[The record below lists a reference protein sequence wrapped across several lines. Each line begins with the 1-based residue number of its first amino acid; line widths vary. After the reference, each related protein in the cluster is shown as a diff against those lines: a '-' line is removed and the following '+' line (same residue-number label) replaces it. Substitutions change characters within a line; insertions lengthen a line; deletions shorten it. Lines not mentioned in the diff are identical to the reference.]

1 MFDKEYV
8 LTIAE
13 EILKI
18 DSPSGYCKEVIEFV
32 KQECEELGYS
42 FEVTKKG
49 NGVVSIKGEA
59 PKKTIGLSAHVDTL
73 GLMVRSISADGT
85 LKTTNIGGVNYA
97 TFDSE
102 YCKIKTRFG
111 NAYTGTILSDEPS
124 VHVYKNADTEPRKAE
139 TMNVRIDEVVNC
151 REDVE
156 KLGISAGDY
165 IFIDTKTTIT
175 ESGYI
180 KSRFLDDKISVA
192 MILGLLKKWKTDGV
206 KPQNNIEI
214 FISTYEEVGHGLSHL
229 PTELDELI
237 AIDMGCIGDDL
248 NCTEHNVSICAKDS
262 SSPYNYELTTNLI
275 QLAKDKNI
283 NYVVDIYPMYG
294 SDVSASL
301 RAGHD
306 FKGALIGTGVH
317 ASHGLERTHY
327 NGIENTMKL
336 LHYYLVTN

>member
-1 MFDKEYV
+1 MFDKNYV
-8 LTIAE
+8 LSIAE
-13 EILKI
+13 EILNI
-18 DSPSGYCKEVIEFV
+18 DSPSGYCKDAIEFV
-32 KQECEELGYS
+32 RLECEKLGLG

-49 NGVVSIKGEA
+49 NGVITVKGASSE
-59 PKKTIGLSAHVDTL
+59 KTIGLSAHVDTL
-73 GLMVRSISADGT
+73 GLMVRSITADGT

-111 NAYTGTILSDEPS
+111 KTYTGTILSDSPS
-124 VHVYKNADTEPRKAE
+124 VHVYKNAGTDPRNAE
-139 TMNVRIDEVVNC
+139 TMNVRIDEVVTSK
-151 REDVE
+151 EDVQ

-165 IFIDTKTTIT
+165 IFIDTKTTVT

-192 MILGLLKKWKTDGV
+192 MILGLLKKWKTESIV
-206 KPQNNIEI
+206 PKHNINI
-214 FISTYEEVGHGLSHL
+214 FISTHEEVGHGLSHL

-237 AIDMGCIGDDL
+237 AIDMGCIGEDL
-248 NCTEHNVSICAKDS
+248 NCTEHTVSICAKDS
-262 SSPYNYELTTNLI
+262 SSPYNYELTTDLI
-275 QLAKDKNI
+275 QLAKDKGL

-294 SDVSASL
+294 SDVSASF

-327 NGIENTMKL
+327 DGIENTMKL
-336 LHYYLVTN
+336 LHYYLT

>member
-1 MFDKEYV
+1 MFDKNYV
-8 LTIAE
+8 LNIAG

-18 DSPSGYCKEVIEFV
+18 DSPSGYCKDVIEFV
-32 KQECEELGYS
+32 RQECVSLGYE
-42 FEVTKKG
+42 FKTTKKG
-49 NGVVSIKGEA
+49 NGIISIKGSSNE
-59 PKKTIGLSAHVDTL
+59 KTVGLSAHVDTL
-73 GLMVRSISADGT
+73 GLMVRSITSDGT

-111 NAYTGTILSDEPS
+111 KTYTGTILSDEPS
-124 VHVYKNADTEPRKAE
+124 VHVYKNAETGPRNAE
-139 TMNVRIDEVVNC
+139 TMNVRIDEVVKNK
-151 REDVE
+151 EDVE
-156 KLGISAGDY
+156 NLGISAGDY
-165 IFIDTKTTIT
+165 IFIDTKTTVT

-192 MILGLLKKWKTDGV
+192 MILGLLKKWKEESIV
-206 KPQNNIEI
+206 PKHNVEI
-214 FISTYEEVGHGLSHL
+214 YISTFEEVGHGLSHV

-248 NCTEHNVSICAKDS
+248 NCTEHTVSICAKDS

-275 QLAKDKNI
+275 QLARDKNI

-294 SDVSASL
+294 SDVSASM

-327 NGIENTMKL
+327 DGIENSMKL
-336 LHYYLVTN
+336 LHYYLT

>member
-1 MFDKEYV
+1 MFDKKYV
-8 LTIAE
+8 LNIAE

-18 DSPSGYCKEVIEFV
+18 DSPSGYCKDVIEFV
-32 KQECEELGYS
+32 KHECEKLGYN
-42 FEVTKKG
+42 FNVTKKG
-49 NGVVSIKGEA
+49 NGVVSIKASSSE
-59 PKKTIGLSAHVDTL
+59 KTVGLSAHVDTL
-73 GLMVRSISADGT
+73 GLMVRSITSDGT
-85 LKTTNIGGVNYA
+85 LKTTAIGGVNYA

-111 NAYTGTILSDEPS
+111 KTYTGTILSDEPS
-124 VHVYKNADTEPRKAE
+124 VHVYKNASTEPRNDS
-139 TMNVRIDEVVNC
+139 TMNVRIDEVVKNK
-151 REDVE
+151 EDVE

-165 IFIDTKTTIT
+165 IFIDTKTTVT
-175 ESGYI
+175 DSGYI

-192 MILGLLKKWKTDGV
+192 MILGLLKKWKEESIV
-206 KPQNNIEI
+206 PKNNIEI

-237 AIDMGCIGDDL
+237 AIDMGCIGEDL
-248 NCTEHNVSICAKDS
+248 NCTEHTVSICAKDS

-275 QLAKDKNI
+275 QLAKDKSL

-317 ASHGLERTHY
+317 ASHGLERTHFD
-327 NGIENTMKL
+327 GIENSMKL
-336 LHYYLVTN
+336 LHYYLT

>member
-1 MFDKEYV
+1 MFDRNYV
-8 LTIAE
+8 LTTAE

-32 KQECEELGYS
+32 KQECEKLGYG
-42 FEVTKKG
+42 FELTKKG
-49 NGVVSIKGEA
+49 NGVITVNGVSSD
-59 PKKTIGLSAHVDTL
+59 KTVGLSAHVDTL
-73 GLMVRSISADGT
+73 GLMVRSISNDGT

-111 NAYTGTILSDEPS
+111 KTYTGTVVLDEPA
-124 VHVYKNADTEPRKAE
+124 VHVNKNASTENRNAD
-139 TMNVRIDEVVNC
+139 TMNVRIDEVVNSK
-151 REDVE
+151 EDVE

-165 IFIDTKTTIT
+165 IFIDTKTTVT

-192 MILGLLKKWKTDGV
+192 MVLGLLKKWSDEKIKPKHNV
-206 KPQNNIEI
+206 KI

-262 SSPYNYELTTNLI
+262 ASPYDYELTTNLI

-283 NYVVDIYPMYG
+283 DYVVDIYPMYS

-327 NGIENTMKL
+327 DGIENSMKL
-336 LHYYLVTN
+336 LHYYLTLI